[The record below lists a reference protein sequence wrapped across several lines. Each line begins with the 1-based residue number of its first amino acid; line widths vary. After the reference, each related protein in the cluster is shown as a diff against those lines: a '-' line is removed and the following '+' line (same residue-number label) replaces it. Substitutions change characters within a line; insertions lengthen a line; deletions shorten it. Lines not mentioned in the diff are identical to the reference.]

1 MTQFANN
8 LAVVYSDPC
17 LLAASETLAARLA
30 VPLLELHSLS
40 KDTQQDFYLC
50 YRDDCLKLLDR
61 QTLKKGGLIVEVD
74 PRPGEQHSYPAP
86 KKDLLAQA
94 VGKKSKTIV
103 DATTGWAQDSLAM
116 FRMGYEMQC
125 IERSPVMAALIE
137 DGFQRLAQKDWVQS
151 RQLQPPKLLVGNA
164 IELLQQLPE
173 APDCIYVDPMF
184 PAKRKKSALAKKA
197 MTMLRDI
204 LGDDEDREDLFA
216 AAWQATGKRVV
227 VKSPDYAEPIAGKP
241 SESYQGKLLRYDV
254 YLK

>member
-1 MTQFANN
+1 VTQFANN

-30 VPLLELHSLS
+30 VPLLELQSLA

-137 DGFQRLAQKDWVQS
+137 DGFQRLAQKDWVQT
-151 RQLQPPKLLVGNA
+151 RQLQPPSA
-164 IELLQQLPE
+164 HTLPT
-173 APDCIYVDPMF
+173 IW
-184 PAKRKKSALAKKA
+184 
-197 MTMLRDI
+197 I
-204 LGDDEDREDLFA
+204 
-216 AAWQATGKRVV
+216 
-227 VKSPDYAEPIAGKP
+227 
-241 SESYQGKLLRYDV
+241 
-254 YLK
+254 